1 MARAI
6 KLVQNKE
13 VFFSDL
19 VHGYLNSQDK
29 ELIGVTSLL
38 KMYGLSADYSG
49 IPADTLQKAAD
60 RGSAVHKAIE
70 DWCKGNPFS
79 YDGEYFDEVVN
90 DLEAFKSLG
99 LDVLANEYLVSDN
112 THIASSIDVVLKDLT
127 LVDIKTTSKIH
138 WDAVSWQLSIY
149 KYLFELQNPK
159 KKVTGLKVLQL
170 RGGKAVYEDVRE
182 IPRDQVLGLIAAYK
196 DGADWARPTM
206 EALMQSDQ
214 ERALQALTVL
224 EKKAAAIK
232 SELKSIEDE
241 KKKLNEILLGFMR
254 EQNLVKW
261 DINPN
266 FSLTR
271 VLAYNKYS
279 VDTKKLQEE
288 QPELYEK
295 YKKTT
300 IVAEQIRISIKES

>member
-49 IPADTLQKAAD
+49 IPAATLQMAAD

-79 YDGEYFDEVVN
+79 YDGAYFDEVVN

>member
-1 MARAI
+1 MARAT

-149 KYLFELQNPK
+149 KYLFEMQNPK

-279 VDTKKLQEE
+279 VDTKRLQEE

>member
-1 MARAI
+1 MGRAV
-6 KLVQNKE
+6 KLIENKE

-19 VHGYLNSQDK
+19 VHGYLNKEDK

-38 KMYGLSADYSG
+38 KMYGLSADYAG
-49 IPADTLQKAAD
+49 IPQETLQRAAD

-90 DLEAFKSLG
+90 DLEAFKQLE

-112 THIASSIDVVLKDLT
+112 THIASSIDIVLKDLT

-138 WDAVSWQLSIY
+138 WDSVSWQLSIY

-159 KKVTGLKVLQL
+159 KKVSGLKVLHL
-170 RGGKAVYEDVRE
+170 RNGKAEYEEVRE
-182 IPRDQVLGLIAAYK
+182 IPREQVLGLLAAYK

-206 EALMQSDQ
+206 EALMHSDQ
-214 ERALQALTVL
+214 ERALQALKML
-224 EKKAAAIK
+224 EQKAAVIK

-261 DINPN
+261 DVNPN

-271 VLAYNKYS
+271 VLAFYKYS
-279 VDTKKLQEE
+279 VDSKKLQEE

-300 IVAEQIRISIKES
+300 RVAESIRISIKEN

>member
-1 MARAI
+1 MGRTV
-6 KLVQNKE
+6 KLIENKD
-13 VFFSDL
+13 VFFSDI
-19 VHGYLNSQDK
+19 VHGYINKEDK

-38 KMYGLSADYSG
+38 KMYGLGADYAG
-49 IPADTLQKAAD
+49 IPEATLEKAAE

-70 DWCKGNPFS
+70 DWCKGKPFS

-90 DLEAFKSLG
+90 DLEAFKHLE
-99 LDVLANEYLVSDN
+99 LPVLANEYLVSDN
-112 THIASSIDVVLKDLT
+112 THIASSIDIVLKDLT
-127 LVDIKTTSKIH
+127 LVDIKTTSRIH
-138 WDAVSWQLSIY
+138 YDAVAWQLSIY
-149 KYLFELQNPK
+149 KWLFELQNPR
-159 KKVTGLKVLQL
+159 KKVAGLKVLHL
-170 RGGKAVYEDVRE
+170 RGGKAKYEDVQE
-182 IPRDQVLGLIAAYK
+182 IPREQVLGLVAAYK

-214 ERALQALTVL
+214 ERALQALKVL
-224 EKKAAAIK
+224 EEKATAIK

-241 KKKLNEILLGFMR
+241 KKKLNEILLVFMR

-271 VLAYNKYS
+271 VLAYDKYS
-279 VDTKKLQEE
+279 VDSKRLQEE

-300 IVAEQIRISIKES
+300 RVAEQIRISIKQD